1 MICFYAS
8 TTTVKNLPVSVFGWS
23 RLLYCCIKYLHDTT
37 AEKSCFEDSIS
48 AELQIHPLPVYTLI
62 HLNCCTPLLQIV
74 KMHDPSLSQPSPF
87 VLVQN
92 PSHLFVIRS
101 DSFGIFVK
109 TVPVQPQLFNVAPD
123 LL

>member
-8 TTTVKNLPVSVFGWS
+8 TTTVKIFACYVSLVGVVE
-23 RLLYCCIKYLHDTT
+23 LYCSRDTD

-48 AELQIHPLPVYTLI
+48 AELQIHPLPVHPHSLKLLYPT
-62 HLNCCTPLLQIV
+62 LQIV